1 MGDGTSGPSGAPAIA
16 IAPHPLLEA
25 GILAA
30 ELPAPLGELATPP
43 ELIARLSAA
52 EPHVRDE
59 ETVAAVRRLLRHGGY
74 RPAGRGKPASEYLVQ
89 AAERGTLA
97 PINPVVDA
105 CNAASL
111 WGGLPISVI
120 DLDRA
125 SPPLGIDIAGDGE
138 RYVFNSAGQ
147 EIDLAGLLVLRD
159 AGGACANAVKDSQR
173 TKTQAATRRV
183 LGVIWG
189 TRELP
194 GRTRAVIERF
204 AGGLSV
210 AGATVTRS

>member
-1 MGDGTSGPSGAPAIA
+1 VETGRPGTSAIIEVA
-16 IAPHPLLEA
+16 IAPHPFLEA
-25 GILAA
+25 GIIQAS
-30 ELPAPLGELATPP
+30 LPAPLGEIPSPP
-43 ELIARLSAA
+43 DLIAALGAAA
-52 EPHVRDE
+52 EHVRDDA
-59 ETVAAVRRLLRHGGY
+59 TVAAVRRLLRHGGY

-97 PINPVVDA
+97 SINPVVDA

-125 SPPLGIDIAGDGE
+125 ALPLRIDIAAAGE

-159 AGGACANAVKDSQR
+159 AAGACANAVKDAQR
-173 TKTQAATRRV
+173 TKTGSATRRV
-183 LGVIWG
+183 LGVVWG
-189 TRELP
+189 TAELP
-194 GRTRAVIERF
+194 GRTRAVRERF
-204 AGGLSV
+204 AVGLAAAGASV
-210 AGATVTRS
+210 ALR